1 MGVFFCVGLCWVC
14 FLVLWFV
21 FLWFLRFLFS
31 FLHWS
36 SCRLTSVW
44 FILSRSICLWT
55 VFYPDWRCHTS
66 KQKKSFQWQGCVTK
80 KGTHWSSKVNFFFL
94 GSPRGWFCH
103 SNAPNT
109 IATELA
115 KSICG
120 ILLLHVCFCN
130 YIILAQVHA
139 VGVYQLLDNFVN
151 LIVLIP
157 FFPFTSRVNGNNAI
171 GPLIMFQ
178 GAAWLFRRWDFIGNP
193 KPGQISWSGDFCKEA
208 KVHLAKEPT
217 LWGLKMK
224 AGLQVGQDLY
234 EGMGRQTLIL
244 FVTS

>member
-80 KGTHWSSKVNFFFL
+80 KGTHWSSKVNFFFW

-157 FFPFTSRVNGNNAI
+157 FFHSLPVSTGTMQS
-171 GPLIMFQ
+171 
-178 GAAWLFRRWDFIGNP
+178 
-193 KPGQISWSGDFCKEA
+193 
-208 KVHLAKEPT
+208 VHLSCFRAPHDSSDVEILSGTQSLARSADLATFARKLKCTLPKSLHYEALKWKLACKWDRICMKE
-217 LWGLKMK
+217 WEDKH
-224 AGLQVGQDLY
+224 
-234 EGMGRQTLIL
+234 
-244 FVTS
+244 